1 MKTDVRLGVGQ
12 SREPREKVT
21 AAKQAGGDK
30 GGLGH
35 GVALEAGG
43 ERMYPGWTACAD
55 RPDRGCERKRG
66 DMVTPSIGSK
76 QDGEIKRNT
85 GLGVGVVS
93 AQS

>member
-21 AAKQAGGDK
+21 AAKQAGGDE

-43 ERMYPGWTACAD
+43 ERMYPRWTAFAD
-55 RPDRGCERKRG
+55 RSDRGYKRKRG
-66 DMVTPSIGSK
+66 DVTPSIGST
-76 QDGEIKRNT
+76 QDGETKRST